1 MGDCRLARDIPALWM
16 ARMNAPSVT
25 VFHNPRCSKS
35 RAAVALIRERGIEP
49 DIVLYLQTGWTQAR
63 LKDLLKRMEAG
74 PRDLLRAAEPE
85 ATGLAGASDE
95 QILSAMVAH
104 PILVERPIVETPK
117 GVVVGR
123 PTERVL
129 DVL

>member
-1 MGDCRLARDIPALWM
+1 
-16 ARMNAPSVT
+16 MNAPSVT

-49 DIVLYLQTGWTQAR
+49 DIVLYLQTGWTRAR
-63 LKDLLKRMEAG
+63 LKDLLKRMGAR

-85 ATGLAGASDE
+85 AAGLADATDE
-95 QILSAMVAH
+95 QILSAMIAH

-123 PTERVL
+123 PTERLL